1 MKLYCYFTAMY
12 MLTLVSFADPIYTW
26 AHESLNSLNPTPS
39 TIYELDLDQNSVIDL
54 IFVSDWTGCRVVPQN
69 ESKLTLREGH
79 IAALAEDVEIGA
91 IAPHDCTW
99 LSAGRLLNLSDA
111 ATPSAAGNIL
121 GEYFATNAFFGVQF
135 FSGEATHY
143 AWVRVYN
150 RNDYWPGGWLMD
162 YAYEST
168 PDASIQTTL
177 IPEPTTIGL
186 IILGLAVFVTRRK
199 RE

>member
-1 MKLYCYFTAMY
+1 MKYYCYLTAVY
-12 MLTLVSFADPIYTW
+12 MLTLTSFADPIYTW

-54 IFVSDWTGCRVVPQN
+54 IFVSDWTGCTVVPQN

-79 IAALAEDVEIGA
+79 VAALAEDVEIGTN
-91 IAPHDCTW
+91 APQDCTW
-99 LSAGRLLNLSDA
+99 LSTASFLNYSDA

-135 FSGEATHY
+135 FNGEAIHY

-150 RNDYWPGGWLMD
+150 SDDYWPGGWLMD

-168 PDASIQTTL
+168 PDTGISTFQ
-177 IPEPTTIGL
+177 IPEPSTIGL
-186 IILGLAVFVTRRK
+186 VILGLVAFLIRRK